1 MRRTAISTAAAIT
14 LAAATL
20 TATGAHASYPGANG
34 RLAFG
39 LATTATGPS
48 DIYSTLP
55 NGRGSRQLTTY
66 EGQDA
71 CATYSPDGHSIAWCT
86 TRGNTHGGADIWVM
100 KQNGTG
106 ERRVTDLGGNVT
118 FPDFAPASDSLV
130 FAGRPAGFTNPDIWT
145 IGLDGTGLTQLTT
158 SPAMDQFP
166 VYSPDGTK
174 IAFRSNRTG
183 TFQVWVMNADG
194 SDQHALTT
202 DANPKDQVPEWSP
215 DGSRIA
221 YAASSP
227 ATGLDIWVMNADGT
241 DQHPVLA
248 DGGAT
253 YGPAWSPDGTR
264 IAYLDATENTI
275 ETMDTQGG
283 DVRVLH
289 AGGFPSVPAWQ
300 PRVDDEE

>member
-1 MRRTAISTAAAIT
+1 MRRTTISTAAALT

-39 LATTATGPS
+39 LANTATGQS
-48 DIYSTLP
+48 DVYSILP
-55 NGRGSRQLTTY
+55 NGRGLRRLTTY

-100 KQNGTG
+100 KQNGTDQ
-106 ERRVTDLGGNVT
+106 RRVTDLGGNVT
-118 FPDFAPASDSLV
+118 FPDFSPAGDSLV

-145 IGLDGTGLTQLTT
+145 IGLDGNGLTQLTT

-194 SDQHALTT
+194 SDQHLLTT
-202 DANPKDQVPEWSP
+202 DTSPKDQLPEWSP

-221 YAASSP
+221 YAARSL

-241 DQHPVLA
+241 DQHAVMA
-248 DGGAT
+248 DSGDT

-283 DVRVLH
+283 DVRVLF
-289 AGGFPSVPAWQ
+289 AGGIPSVPAWQ

>member
-1 MRRTAISTAAAIT
+1 
-14 LAAATL
+14 
-20 TATGAHASYPGANG
+20 
-34 RLAFG
+34 
-39 LATTATGPS
+39 
-48 DIYSTLP
+48 
-55 NGRGSRQLTTY
+55 
-66 EGQDA
+66 
-71 CATYSPDGHSIAWCT
+71 
-86 TRGNTHGGADIWVM
+86 M

-106 ERRVTDLGGNVT
+106 QRRVTDLGGNVT
-118 FPDFAPASDSLV
+118 FPDFAPAGDSLV

-158 SPAMDQFP
+158 SPALDQFP

-194 SDQHALTT
+194 SDQHALTS
-202 DANPKDQVPEWSP
+202 DANPKDQLPEWSP

-227 ATGLDIWVMNADGT
+227 ATGLDIWVMNADGS
-241 DQHPVLA
+241 DQHPLLA
-248 DGGAT
+248 DSSAT
-253 YGPAWSPDGTR
+253 FGPAWSPDGTR

-283 DVRVLH
+283 DVRVLF
-289 AGGFPSVPAWQ
+289 AGGFPAVPAWQ

>member
-1 MRRTAISTAAAIT
+1 MRRTAVSTAAAIT

-39 LATTATGPS
+39 LSATATGQS
-48 DIYSTLP
+48 DIYSILP
-55 NGRGSRQLTTY
+55 NGRGLRQLTTY
-66 EGQDA
+66 DGQDA
-71 CATYSPDGHSIAWCT
+71 CATYSPDGHAIAWCT

-100 KQNGTG
+100 KQNGTDQ
-106 ERRVTDLGGNVT
+106 RRVTDLGGNVT
-118 FPDFAPASDSLV
+118 FPDFAPAGDSIV

-145 IGLDGTGLTQLTT
+145 IGLDGTGLTKLTT
-158 SPAMDQFP
+158 STAMDQFP
-166 VYSPDGTK
+166 VYSPDGTR

-194 SDQHALTT
+194 TDQHALTI
-202 DANPKDQVPEWSP
+202 DASPKDQVPEWSP

-227 ATGLDIWVMNADGT
+227 ETGLDIWVMNADGS

-253 YGPAWSPDGTR
+253 FGPAWSPDGTR
-264 IAYLDATENTI
+264 IAYLDATDNAI
-275 ETMDTQGG
+275 ETIDAQGG
-283 DVRVLH
+283 DVRVLFS
-289 AGGFPSVPAWQ
+289 GGLPAVPAWQ